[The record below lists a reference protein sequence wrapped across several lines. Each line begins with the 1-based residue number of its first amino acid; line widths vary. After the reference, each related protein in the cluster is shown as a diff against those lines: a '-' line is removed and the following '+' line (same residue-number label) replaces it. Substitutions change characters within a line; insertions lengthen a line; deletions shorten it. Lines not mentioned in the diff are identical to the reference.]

1 MLIKPIH
8 FVRLIKINIILMRT
22 QFVSSVLG
30 NQSKFLYCSR
40 FINPWYYCQKS
51 QTRGEII
58 RTTLESLGPIYVKFG
73 QLLSTRDDLI
83 PEDITQE
90 LRKLQDHV
98 PPFDGN
104 IAKHIIASAFGKTT
118 DDLFASFDDIP
129 LASASV
135 AQVHAATLRTGENV
149 VVKVI
154 RPNLTKVIKQDVS
167 LLYLVA
173 RLTEKFWRH
182 GKRLRPTELVAEF
195 EHTLEGELDLQ
206 QEAANA
212 SLLRRNF
219 ESATTLY
226 VPKIYWEY
234 VATNVMV
241 MERVYG
247 IPLNDLTALKQSG
260 ANLKKLSERGVDIF
274 FTQVFRDGFFHADMH
289 PGNMF
294 IDVSDLDNPRY
305 LGVDFGIMG
314 TITDED
320 KHYLAMNLIAFFN
333 RDYRRVATLHIESGW
348 VSATT
353 RVTDFETAIRTVCEP
368 IFEKPLSEISFGKLL
383 LRLFQTAERFDM
395 KVQPQLML
403 LQKTLFNIESLG
415 RQLYPELDLWQT
427 AKPFMTHWFKEQR
440 SLKRLV
446 KLALDEFYETAESI
460 IKTPTLLYDVLAE
473 LRKKWCARQESNL

>member
-30 NQSKFLYCSR
+30 NQSKFLYCLR
-40 FINPWYYCQKS
+40 FINPWYYTQKS

-90 LRKLQDHV
+90 LRKLQDAV

-104 IAKHIIASAFGKTT
+104 IAKQLIASAFGKTT

-135 AQVHAATLRTGENV
+135 AQVHAATLITGENV

-219 ESATTLY
+219 DNATTLY
-226 VPKIYWEY
+226 VPKIYWDY

-247 IPLNDLTALKQSG
+247 IPLNDITTLKQSG

-305 LGVDFGIMG
+305 LGDDFGIMG

-348 VSATT
+348 VSANT

-427 AKPFMTHWFKEQR
+427 AKPFMTQWFKEQR
-440 SLKRLV
+440 SLKRLL
-446 KLALDEFYETAESI
+446 KLALDEFYDTAESI
-460 IKTPTLLYDVLAE
+460 IKTPALLHDVLE
-473 LRKKWCARQESNL
+473 KFWGNNVK

>member
-1 MLIKPIH
+1 
-8 FVRLIKINIILMRT
+8 
-22 QFVSSVLG
+22 
-30 NQSKFLYCSR
+30 
-40 FINPWYYCQKS
+40 
-51 QTRGEII
+51 
-58 RTTLESLGPIYVKFG
+58 
-73 QLLSTRDDLI
+73 
-83 PEDITQE
+83 
-90 LRKLQDHV
+90 
-98 PPFDGN
+98 
-104 IAKHIIASAFGKTT
+104 
-118 DDLFASFDDIP
+118 
-129 LASASV
+129 
-135 AQVHAATLRTGENV
+135 
-149 VVKVI
+149 
-154 RPNLTKVIKQDVS
+154 
-167 LLYLVA
+167 
-173 RLTEKFWRH
+173 
-182 GKRLRPTELVAEF
+182 
-195 EHTLEGELDLQ
+195 
-206 QEAANA
+206 
-212 SLLRRNF
+212 
-219 ESATTLY
+219 
-226 VPKIYWEY
+226 
-234 VATNVMV
+234 MV

-247 IPLNDLTALKQSG
+247 IPLNDITTLKQSG

-348 VSATT
+348 VSANT

-427 AKPFMTHWFKEQR
+427 AKPFMTQWFKEQR
-440 SLKRLV
+440 SLKRLL
-446 KLALDEFYETAESI
+446 KLALDEFYDTAESI
-460 IKTPTLLYDVLAE
+460 IKTPALLHDVLE
-473 LRKKWCARQESNL
+473 KFWGNNVK